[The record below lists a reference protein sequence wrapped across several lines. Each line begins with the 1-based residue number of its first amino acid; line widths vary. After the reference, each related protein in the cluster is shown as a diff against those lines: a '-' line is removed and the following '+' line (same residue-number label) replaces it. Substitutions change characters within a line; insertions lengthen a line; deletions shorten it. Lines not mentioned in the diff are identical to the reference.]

1 MQESLEVLA
10 GKFYDAKKA
19 ENAAK
24 EARIAIE
31 EQIAEQIET
40 AVNGSKT
47 VDAGNGLKITVKRAM
62 RYKAD
67 VDAIRSGDVVSEDL
81 MPLKM
86 TPPVPATYVFDPKRY
101 GALVAENPTAAAS
114 LAKFVTVTPAKV
126 AVSIK
131 LA

>member
-101 GALVAENPTAAAS
+101 EALVAENPTAAAS